1 LKKFEEVYAFIYVDA
16 LPLEYVNPNTTPYL
30 FKLMRSGS
38 FHVLRN
44 IPGYSFGIQSTVLS
58 GKLPQ
63 DTLHWMPYMFK
74 TDKKVQLVNLLKSIC
89 KYNPLICNDV
99 TKKLLYAFRS
109 KKNRAM
115 GFLYEGSL
123 YVTTFQRAKSVKLLG
138 LPPDHFGKILV
149 FPYYY
154 MSENPFFIALKKH
167 LEENFDIRVYYL
179 GHSLSKN
186 IEGLSTMLHKA
197 ADASR
202 LFLFEYIDDLDGIGH
217 GKGVASREWFNTL
230 KLIDFFIYRIYKSL
244 SIVSRQTNVML
255 FSDHGMCNADEYM
268 DLENLLLSKLPRET
282 IDYFIDATL
291 AFVRIHKDSLKDLV
305 SRILYR
311 KLGSKTLIFDI
322 EEDNQILRR
331 YGVYFANRE
340 YGDIIIQT
348 KPCKEFFPNFYSVR
362 RKLIGL
368 HGFWPN
374 EPLQQAF
381 IVKLSAKSNREEDLA
396 KPSHIKDLKNYIMS
410 HLD

>member
-1 LKKFEEVYAFIYVDA
+1 MYIDA
-16 LPLEYVNPNTTPYL
+16 LPLEHVNPNYTPHL
-30 FKLMRSGS
+30 FNLLREVGGRVY
-38 FHVLRN
+38 VLQN
-44 IPGYSFGIQSTVLS
+44 IPGYSFGIQSTLLS
-58 GKLPQ
+58 GLLPQ
-63 DTLHWMPYMFK
+63 ESYHWMPYMFK
-74 TDKKVQLVNLLKSIC
+74 PVEEETRFTNYMRNIC
-89 KYNPLICNDV
+89 ENNPLVCKDIIKKALHVFRN
-99 TKKLLYAFRS
+99 TKLNNVRLLYEALLHVMVFWNTR
-109 KKNRAM
+109 R
-115 GFLYEGSL
+115 
-123 YVTTFQRAKSVKLLG
+123 VKLHG
-138 LPPDHFGKILV
+138 IAPEHFKKILI
-149 FPYYY
+149 FPYFY
-154 MSENPFFIALKKH
+154 MNENPFFIMLKRNIERKS
-167 LEENFDIRVYYL
+167 DVRVYYI

-186 IEGLSTMLHKA
+186 IEKLPILLSITKEV
-197 ADASR
+197 SR
-202 LFLFEYIDDLDGIGH
+202 LFIFAYIDDLDGIGH
-217 GKGVASREWFNTL
+217 KIGVASREWFNTL
-230 KLIDFFIYRIYKSL
+230 KLIDFFIYKICKTL
-244 SIVSRQTNVML
+244 SIVSRQTNIML
-255 FSDHGMCNADEYM
+255 FSDHGVCNADEYI

-305 SRILYR
+305 LRVLYR

-331 YGVYFANRE
+331 YGVYFVNRE

-348 KPCKEFFPNFYSVR
+348 KPCKEFFPNFYSVT

-381 IVKLSAKSNREEDLA
+381 IVKLSAESNREEDHA